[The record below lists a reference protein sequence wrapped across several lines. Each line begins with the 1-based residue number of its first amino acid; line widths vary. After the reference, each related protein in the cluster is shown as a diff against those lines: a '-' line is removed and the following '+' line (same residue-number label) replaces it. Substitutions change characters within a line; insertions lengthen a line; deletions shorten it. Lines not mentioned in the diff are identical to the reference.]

1 MYSNLGHIMFSNA
14 SQYLSAQNP
23 SVPHYGISALNQCG
37 ITALNHYGI
46 TALNHY
52 GTTALNHYGITAL
65 NHYGTTVMNHYGI
78 TVLNQHGVRVFI
90 PMVLQYRGG
99 SCAIFV
105 FGRNSLQEPSLDF
118 QI

>member
-52 GTTALNHYGITAL
+52 GTTVL
-65 NHYGTTVMNHYGI
+65 NHYGI

>member
-52 GTTALNHYGITAL
+52 GTTVL
-65 NHYGTTVMNHYGI
+65 NHYGT

>member
-52 GTTALNHYGITAL
+52 GTTVL
-65 NHYGTTVMNHYGI
+65 NHYGT

-90 PMVLQYRGG
+90 PMVLQYRSG

-105 FGRNSLQEPSLDF
+105 FGRNSLQEPSLYF